1 MNIVSCKD
9 RLSKMSIMDK
19 KEVPQRVNKI
29 LKAELLYVL
38 KNFFDI
44 SSEDICLEISVDKNR
59 RYVLDVHMTS
69 KNIKS
74 IRSFAEV

>member
-1 MNIVSCKD
+1 
-9 RLSKMSIMDK
+9 MSIMDK